1 MIKFNNIALKSKL
14 LSYLDYFIL
23 YKEINN
29 SYQHLG
35 DNMAMNRRETFK
47 LAGVAAVAAALPSM
61 TMASETKVAGKTSG
75 KSVVIVGGGFGGLTI
90 AKALR
95 KKDSS
100 IEVTVIEKKGMFMAC
115 PFSNSLLGGLDNVS
129 LDTFVGDFYQPATKH
144 GYSFVNAEVTAI
156 DRKSKTVTTTTGD
169 ISYDILVLSPG
180 IAYDYEKQFPKWSK
194 EKIAHVSQACPAGLM
209 PGNEHIALKRQLDN
223 MDDGNVIIVPPAKGK
238 YRCPPAPY
246 ERTAMVANYM
256 KNEGI
261 KGKVIVLDTRNGK
274 FAKGK
279 AFKESWADLFS
290 DIIEY
295 KGLTEVVD
303 VDPAAKTITYKEY
316 KDADDMTGT
325 TKTEK
330 YEVCNLMPINK
341 CSPVITMA
349 DIEHNGAGYAV
360 MDGYSFKSKTDV
372 NVYVIGD
379 AVTHKIPPSGQTAIW
394 AAHRAAGQI
403 VDQLNGKTSD
413 FKAGLPANAANVCFS
428 MVGGKPEEAIMV
440 THTFSADES
449 GVLKGK
455 GHVPKPKDG
464 GGKFRSK
471 GTAKATREWFGGVMR
486 EMFS

>member
-1 MIKFNNIALKSKL
+1 MNI
-14 LSYLDYFIL
+14 
-23 YKEINN
+23 E
-29 SYQHLG
+29 
-35 DNMAMNRRETFK
+35 RRDLFK
-47 LAGVAAVAAALPSM
+47 LAGVAAAVAVVPSVAM
-61 TMASETKVAGKTSG
+61 GSETKKTSAKKASG
-75 KSVVIVGGGFGGLTI
+75 KSVVVVGGGFGGLTM

-95 KKDSS
+95 KKDKT
-100 IEVTVIEKKGMFMAC
+100 IDVTVIERSNMFMAC
-115 PFSNSLLGGLDNVS
+115 PFSNTLLGGLDGVT
-129 LDTFVGDFYQPATKH
+129 LDTFVGDYYQPATKH
-144 GYSFVNAEVTAI
+144 GYSFVHATVTAI
-156 DRKSKTVTTTTGD
+156 DRKAKTVTTTNGNF
-169 ISYDILVLSPG
+169 SYDILVLSPG

-194 EKIAHVSQACPAGLM
+194 DKIAKVSHACPAALM

-279 AFKESWADLFS
+279 AFKESWADLFP
-290 DIIEY
+290 DTIEY
-295 KGLTEVVD
+295 KGLTEVID
-303 VDPAAKTITYKEY
+303 VDTDAKTITYKEF
-316 KDADDMTGT
+316 KNADDLTGK

-330 YEVCNLMPINK
+330 YEVCNLIPNNK
-341 CSPVITMA
+341 CSPVIKMSGV
-349 DIEHNGAGYAV
+349 EVNGGGYAV
-360 MDGYSFKSKTDV
+360 MDGYSFKSKTDASI
-372 NVYVIGD
+372 YVVGD

-394 AAHRAAGQI
+394 AANRAAGQI
-403 VDQLNGKTSD
+403 VNQLNGKKSD
-413 FKAGLPANAANVCFS
+413 FKEGLPANAANVCFS

-440 THTFSADES
+440 THTFSADPS

-455 GHVPKPKDG
+455 GNVPKPKDG

-486 EMFS
+486 EMFT

>member
-1 MIKFNNIALKSKL
+1 M
-14 LSYLDYFIL
+14 D
-23 YKEINN
+23 
-29 SYQHLG
+29 
-35 DNMAMNRRETFK
+35 RRDTFK
-47 LAGVAAVAAALPSM
+47 LAGVAAAAVAMPTMAAA
-61 TMASETKVAGKTSG
+61 SEKKSEATKTSG

-100 IEVTVIEKKGMFMAC
+100 LEVTVIEKKDMFMAC
-115 PFSNSLLGGLDNVS
+115 PFSNALLGGLDNVS
-129 LDTFVGDFYQPATKH
+129 LDTFVGDFYQPATKY

-156 DRKSKTVTTTTGD
+156 DRKAKTVTTTAGD
-169 ISYDILVLSPG
+169 IGYDILVLSPG

-194 EKIAHVSQACPAGLM
+194 AKIAQVSQACPAALM
-209 PGNEHIALKRQLDN
+209 PGNEHIALKRQLND

-279 AFKESWADLFS
+279 AFKESWEDLFS

-295 KGLTEVVD
+295 KGLTEVTD
-303 VDPAAKTITYKEY
+303 VDPEAKTITYTEY
-316 KDADDMTGT
+316 KDVDDEKGVS
-325 TKTEK
+325 KTEK
-330 YEVCNLMPINK
+330 YAVCNLIPINK

-349 DIEHNGAGYAV
+349 GIEANGAGYAM
-360 MDGYSFKSKTDV
+360 MDGYSFKSKTDS

-379 AVTHKIPPSGQTAIW
+379 AITHKIPPSGQTAIW
-394 AAHRAAGQI
+394 GAHRAAGQI
-403 VDQLNGKTSD
+403 VDQLNGRVSD
-413 FKAGLPANAANVCFS
+413 SKAGLPAKAANVCFS

-440 THTFSADES
+440 THTFSADPS

-455 GHVPKPKDG
+455 GNVPKPKDG
-464 GGKFRSK
+464 NGKFRSK